1 MQTANR
7 GCMLVAE
14 FCCVGCLFQVAVCRA
29 PMLARQCVAVGSQ
42 RQTQVPALVCQ
53 IRSLLRGFHTTGQS
67 S

>member
-29 PMLARQCVAVGSQ
+29 PMLARQCVAVGSPMLHLL
-42 RQTQVPALVCQ
+42 TALYSV
-53 IRSLLRGFHTTGQS
+53 RSTVFHTTGQS